1 LVIRAK
7 LSQTVKAL
15 MLKRESQKS
24 TLENPSTKN
33 LLEKNEKQ
41 LENRGKSSN
50 K

>member
-7 LSQTVKAL
+7 LSQTAKAL
-15 MLKRESQKS
+15 MLKRESQKT
-24 TLENPSTKN
+24 TLENSSTKN
-33 LLEKNEKQ
+33 SLEKNEKQ